1 MNVESTEFVDVDQEP
16 LHKELF
22 SNSHFRVY
30 RALLTPGR
38 ETEYHRHFRN
48 TLYIVCKGGRINTE
62 LLSGSPACPNIL
74 PKGLSWKVKLKLL
87 VGKLFSGNLDLSA
100 GFLFYMPSR
109 DFPVVHKASASRK
122 NMENMNLLGIEI
134 LHKNAELPTSMDNQL
149 GGRVIDT
156 DDAAVY
162 RILLE
167 PEQENRKILC
177 EAPCLVVSITACAE
191 VESNGSYIFVAPG
204 ECRFFPAGTRLE
216 IANASDIRSQFV
228 IIYSS

>member
-48 TLYIVCKGGRINTE
+48 TLYIVCKGGRISTE

-87 VGKLFSGNLDLSA
+87 VGKLFTGNLDLSA

-109 DFPVVHKASASRK
+109 DFPVVHKASASGK
-122 NMENMNLLGIEI
+122 NMENMDLLGVEI
-134 LHKNAELPTSMDNQL
+134 MQKYAELPTSMDNQL

-162 RILLE
+162 RLFLE
-167 PEQENRKILC
+167 SDQKNRKILC
-177 EAPCLVVSITACAE
+177 EAPCLVVSISASAE
-191 VESNGSYIFVAPG
+191 VETNGSYLCIAPG
-204 ECRFFPAGTRLE
+204 ECRYFHAGTSLE
-216 IANASDIRSQFV
+216 IASASDVGGELV